1 MVFSTFPR
9 AGSRVQDRAQKK
21 AEVLMWGG
29 MGNLQLQ
36 VVIIEMVHLHEYPNH
51 GIYSVSNYVLLDY
64 TQSPGFFKSSQLCL
78 CMVSISHTVSGRATI
93 GRGFH
98 VITKTGLS
106 RKSW

>member
-36 VVIIEMVHLHEYPNH
+36 VVIIEMVHHCTYTDSYPNH
-51 GIYSVSNYVLLDY
+51 GIYSVSVCLPKARDSSSRHNYACVWFPFHIQYQGEQLLAE
-64 TQSPGFFKSSQLCL
+64 
-78 CMVSISHTVSGRATI
+78 VSM
-93 GRGFH
+93 
-98 VITKTGLS
+98 
-106 RKSW
+106 

>member
-36 VVIIEMVHLHEYPNH
+36 VVIIEMVHLPYTDIRITGSTQYLTMSCWITPKARDSSSRHNYACVWFPFHIQYQGEQLLAE
-51 GIYSVSNYVLLDY
+51 VS
-64 TQSPGFFKSSQLCL
+64 
-78 CMVSISHTVSGRATI
+78 M
-93 GRGFH
+93 
-98 VITKTGLS
+98 
-106 RKSW
+106 

>member
-36 VVIIEMVHLHEYPNH
+36 V
-51 GIYSVSNYVLLDY
+51 GSDY
-64 TQSPGFFKSSQLCL
+64 
-78 CMVSISHTVSGRATI
+78 
-93 GRGFH
+93 
-98 VITKTGLS
+98 
-106 RKSW
+106 

>member
-36 VVIIEMVHLHEYPNH
+36 VVIIEMVHLHKYPNH
-51 GIYSVSNYVLLDY
+51 GIYSVSAGLHPK
-64 TQSPGFFKSSQLCL
+64 PGILQVVTTML
-78 CMVSISHTVSGRATI
+78 VY
-93 GRGFH
+93 GFH
-98 VITKTGLS
+98 FTYSIRASNYWQRFPCNNKD
-106 RKSW
+106 WFE